1 MRSLF
6 VLWSLAVFSSLV
18 IAGIG
23 FEEGRAAYE
32 RQEYAKAIQILRPL
46 AEGGNADAQNIVGRM
61 YSVGQGVTK
70 DEGEATKWITLSAG
84 SGNLEA
90 QEALAALAIMEFY
103 QKRQGVENKEQKIQW
118 IITSAKRGNPEAM
131 NMLGMLYSS
140 GNGLP
145 MTTIEAEKW
154 YCRAIKNGH
163 PQAARNLG
171 LMMAGTLYYLERV
184 KKPGDTID
192 RPPCSN
198 IE

>member
-1 MRSLF
+1 MRLLF

-18 IAGIG
+18 LANTG

-32 RQEYAKAIQILRPL
+32 RQEYAKAIEILRPL

-61 YSVGQGVTK
+61 YSLGEGVPK
-70 DEGEATKWITLSAG
+70 DEGEAMKWITLSAG
-84 SGNLEA
+84 NGNLEA
-90 QEALAALAIMEFY
+90 QEALAVLAIVEFY
-103 QKRQGVENKEQKIQW
+103 EKRQGVENKEEKIQW
-118 IITSAKRGNPEAM
+118 IISSAKRGNPEAM
-131 NMLGMLYSS
+131 NMLGMLYGS

-154 YCRAIKNGH
+154 YCRAIRNGH

-184 KKPGDTID
+184 KKPGDKID

>member
-6 VLWSLAVFSSLV
+6 VVWSLAVYSSLV
-18 IAGIG
+18 FAGNG
-23 FEEGRAAYE
+23 FEEGHAAYE
-32 RQEYAKAIQILRPL
+32 RQEYAKAIGILRPL

-61 YSVGQGVTK
+61 YSLGQGVPK
-70 DEGEATKWITLSAG
+70 DEGEAMKWITLSAG
-84 SGNLEA
+84 NGNLEA
-90 QEALAALAIMEFY
+90 QEALAVLAIMEFY
-103 QKRQGVENKEQKIQW
+103 ERGQGAANKEEKIQW
-118 IITSAKRGNPEAM
+118 IISSAKRGNPEAM

-171 LMMAGTLYYLERV
+171 LMMAGTLYYLKRV
-184 KKPGDTID
+184 KNLVT
-192 RPPCSN
+192 R
-198 IE
+198 